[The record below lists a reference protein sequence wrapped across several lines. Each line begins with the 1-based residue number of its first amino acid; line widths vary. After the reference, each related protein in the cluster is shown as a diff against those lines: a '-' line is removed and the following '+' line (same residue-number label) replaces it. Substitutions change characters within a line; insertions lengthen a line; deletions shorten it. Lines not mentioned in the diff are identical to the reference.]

1 VKREVEVVA
10 LTTLYFATW
19 FGALVVVKKLIL
31 DEYHIEFR
39 GLSIALLGALVIAK
53 VVLVLEH
60 VPLGQWV
67 ERHAAALDVVL
78 RTLLYSLGVAVVLL
92 LEKAFESRH
101 EAGGFAAAALS
112 VFEHRDIPH
121 VWANTIC
128 ISGALLVFNAL
139 AVLRPH
145 LGGKLIPVYL
155 KPPPREP

>member
-1 VKREVEVVA
+1 VKKEIETVA
-10 LTTLYFATW
+10 LTTLYFVAW
-19 FGALVVVKKLIL
+19 LVALLAVKKLIL

-39 GLSIALLGALVIAK
+39 GLSLALIGALIIAK

-67 ERHAAALDVVL
+67 TRHAAFLEVMA
-78 RTLLYSLGVAVVLL
+78 RTLLYTLGVVVVLL
-92 LEKAFESRH
+92 LEKAFEARH
-101 EAGGFAAAALS
+101 EWGGFGASLAQ

-128 ISGALLVFNAL
+128 LAGALLVFNAL
-139 AVLRPH
+139 AALRPH

-155 KPPPREP
+155 KPPPRER